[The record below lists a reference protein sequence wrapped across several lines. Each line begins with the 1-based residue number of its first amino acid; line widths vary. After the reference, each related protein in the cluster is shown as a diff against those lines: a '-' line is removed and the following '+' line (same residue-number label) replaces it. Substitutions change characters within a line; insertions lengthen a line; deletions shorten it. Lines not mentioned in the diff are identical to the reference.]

1 MRKKSR
7 ISFGP
12 GAASLVL
19 IAVMLSMSVLGILS
33 LMNGRTDARFAERS
47 AEVIQA
53 GYQLNSQAEKRLAEI
68 DAALAKA
75 AETAQTD
82 EAYLEAV
89 ASQLP
94 EAVSLD
100 GREISWTETDG
111 VRSLDCAVEV
121 QQLGSGRRMVWVRHN
136 LTADIGEEW

>member
-1 MRKKSR
+1 M
-7 ISFGP
+7 
-12 GAASLVL
+12 
-19 IAVMLSMSVLGILS
+19 
-33 LMNGRTDARFAERS
+33 
-47 AEVIQA
+47 IQA
-53 GYQLNSQAEKRLAEI
+53 GYQLNSQAEERLAEI

-100 GREISWTETDG
+100 GREIRWTETDG

-121 QQLGSGRRMVWVRHN
+121 QQLGSGKRMVWIRHN